1 MGEYIHPRLIDWE
14 LAMGESKYHHDLKH
28 RKDGPAQICH
38 TVAAV
43 LEPFA
48 NTDADDEQDREKPD
62 QRCLPSVVPSESVLV
77 ELDAIPTTDHCPS
90 DNHAI

>member
-1 MGEYIHPRLIDWE
+1 MGEYIHPRLIDCE

>member
-1 MGEYIHPRLIDWE
+1 MRECVHPRLIDWE
-14 LAMGESKYHHDLKH
+14 LAMGESKNHHDHNH

-43 LEPFA
+43 LEPVV
-48 NTDADDEQDREKPD
+48 NTDADDEQEYEKPN
-62 QRCLPSVVPSESVLV
+62 QRCLPSETVLV
-77 ELDAIPTTDHCPS
+77 EPDAILTTDRRLS